1 MRAEHDVD
9 ERERR
14 ADALRHVRLL
24 HHAAADGDEH
34 RGIAALDVFQR
45 ADVAVDTVLS
55 VLADRTGI
63 EEDEI
68 RLVFVVGKGKTH
80 FSEHTLDFFAV
91 RHVLLTAVGAHK
103 SLRFRTHRAHLHDRG
118 DIRGIQLL
126 LLQLRRGHNFFIF
139 QTILLLIQNQTY
151 IVG

>member
-1 MRAEHDVD
+1 MRAEYDVD

-14 ADALRHVRLL
+14 ADALRHALLL
-24 HHAAADGDEH
+24 HHAAADGNEH

-45 ADVAVDTVLS
+45 ADVAVDAVLG
-55 VLADRTGI
+55 VLPDCAGV

-68 RLVFVVGKGKTH
+68 RFVFIVGKGKAH
-80 FSEHTLDFFAV
+80 FSEHALDFFAV
-91 RHVLLTAVGAHK
+91 RHVLLAAVGAHK
-103 SLRFRTHRAHLHDRG
+103 GLRFRTHRAHLHDRG

-126 LLQLRRGHNFFIF
+126 LLQLRRGHNFLIF